1 MYGGN
6 RLNDRR
12 WNPPDFT
19 LIETVEPNSATVGLG
34 AGKDSMDFAR
44 QASAAA
50 LLVTATLWLQSAG
63 MAILIHWS
71 KICLAQGLKGL
82 NQWRIAVLMIR
93 FTTAMIVLHIL
104 EILLWAAFYRWRCLP
119 SWESCFYFSA
129 TSYST
134 VGYGD
139 IVLPRLWRSLG
150 PVESITG
157 VLMCGLSV
165 SGLFAI
171 VIRLVGNEV
180 DTQKSETDALRL
192 SAGVPEV
199 VSRV

>member
-1 MYGGN
+1 
-6 RLNDRR
+6 
-12 WNPPDFT
+12 
-19 LIETVEPNSATVGLG
+19 
-34 AGKDSMDFAR
+34 MDFAR